1 MEGSENTSGVEVG
14 PRVGE
19 GKGVGGGRRVA
30 KNDIVG
36 RAGYIDVARIIGVVV
51 VVAPCVSASAVLT
64 VDMAVSIISA

>member
-1 MEGSENTSGVEVG
+1 MEGSVKASGVEV
-14 PRVGE
+14 PTCVGE

-51 VVAPCVSASAVLT
+51 GATLCVSASAVLT
-64 VDMAVSIISA
+64 VDMAVFIISA